1 MVMKLNVWG
10 FMVYYHDATFSV
22 RPGRIKGSIKVADY
36 LVAEAERLLNDA
48 LNALEVVS
56 ATRRGVDVNH
66 VTLNFVYGIPI
77 GFEEL
82 QAALAGFL
90 ERHVS
95 TLFAHPPIYY
105 SCSYTTLTSNR
116 ANDCGDCVLPPLKS
130 VW

>member
-1 MVMKLNVWG
+1 
-10 FMVYYHDATFSV
+10 
-22 RPGRIKGSIKVADY
+22 VADY

-95 TLFAHPPIYY
+95 LFSLAPPLAY
-105 SCSYTTLTSNR
+105 SC
-116 ANDCGDCVLPPLKS
+116 
-130 VW
+130 